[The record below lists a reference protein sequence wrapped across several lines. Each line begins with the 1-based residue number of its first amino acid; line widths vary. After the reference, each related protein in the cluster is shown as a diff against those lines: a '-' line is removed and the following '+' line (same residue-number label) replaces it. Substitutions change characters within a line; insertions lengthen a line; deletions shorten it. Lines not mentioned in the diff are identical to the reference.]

1 MDKERYTTFYIIK
14 NFAIFSFVSILTVLL
29 LSLVMG
35 CHSIPKNA
43 IEQQEEFIRS
53 HPVWKDQASEILQRY
68 PDTGLLGLSY
78 HTLLDTRGKSHE
90 FKIAQ
95 IPLLT
100 HSESVIIYCATHFV
114 WEIITAKYNGKYDRI
129 EYLIVEHPKN
139 NK

>member
-1 MDKERYTTFYIIK
+1 MDKERYTTIRIII
-14 NFAIFSFVSILTVLL
+14 A
-29 LSLVMG
+29 SLFLWGIG
-35 CHSIPKNA
+35 CYNVPRDA

-53 HPVWKDQASEILQRY
+53 HPVWKDQASEILQKY

-78 HTLLDTRGKSHE
+78 HTLLDTRSKSHE
-90 FKIAQ
+90 YRIVQ
-95 IPLLT
+95 IPHLT

>member
-1 MDKERYTTFYIIK
+1 MDKERYTTIRIII
-14 NFAIFSFVSILTVLL
+14 A
-29 LSLVMG
+29 SLFLWGIG
-35 CHSIPKNA
+35 CYNVPRDA

-53 HPVWKDQASEILQRY
+53 HPVWKDQASEILQKY

-90 FKIAQ
+90 YKIAQ

-100 HSESVIIYCATHFV
+100 HNETAIIYCATHFV
-114 WEIITAKYNGKYDRI
+114 WEIITGKYNGKYDRI

-139 NK
+139 

>member
-1 MDKERYTTFYIIK
+1 MDKERYTTIRIVI
-14 NFAIFSFVSILTVLL
+14 A
-29 LSLVMG
+29 SLFLWGIG
-35 CHSIPKNA
+35 CYNVPRDA

-53 HPVWKDQASEILQRY
+53 HPVWKDQASEILQKY

-90 FKIAQ
+90 YKIAQ
-95 IPLLT
+95 IPHLT
-100 HSESVIIYCATHFV
+100 HNETAIIYCATHFV

-139 NK
+139 

>member
-1 MDKERYTTFYIIK
+1 MHKERYTTIHIIK
-14 NFAIFSFVSILTVLL
+14 NFAIFSFILIFIVLILTNVL
-29 LSLVMG
+29 G
-35 CHSIPKNA
+35 CYSVPKNA

-53 HPVWKDQASEILQRY
+53 HPVWKDQASEILQKY

-78 HTLLDTRGKSHE
+78 HKLLDTRGKSHE
-90 FKIAQ
+90 YRIVQ